1 MFQSFVGRLTRRPIV
16 SIGRRLRSV
25 YRGHR
30 RRRVAAFSEARFREL
45 LAGELRVARGDVV
58 FVHSSLDGMQ
68 LDFPWFKV
76 LAILREVVGPRGT
89 LAFPTYPRGLSYE
102 FLSQGNVFDA
112 RSTPSFTGALSE
124 VARRAPGAVRSLHPT
139 KSVCAIGPAAEEL
152 CATHHQ
158 SPYPYDATS
167 PYFKLLR
174 MGGKAIGLG
183 VSTARMSFVHTVD
196 DYFKG
201 SFPVRV
207 YHPRVFQASCID
219 ASGRNLL
226 VETYAHDMNQMRH
239 DVPRFCKR
247 YLPRF
252 VCEDLKIAGARFFR
266 ADAGATF
273 RAMVE
278 LMPRGITIYP
288 RSVYTKKGTST
299 CGSD

>member
-1 MFQSFVGRLTRRPIV
+1 MFQSFVRRLAPQPIV
-16 SIGRRLRSV
+16 SMVRRLQSA
-25 YRGHR
+25 YRARAR
-30 RRRVAAFSEARFREL
+30 RRMPALSEARLRDL
-45 LAGELRVARGDVV
+45 LAGKLQVARGDIV

-76 LAILREVVGPRGT
+76 LAILREAVGPRGT
-89 LAFPTYPRGLSYE
+89 LVFPTYPRGLSYE
-102 FLSQGNVFDA
+102 FLSQGNVFDVH
-112 RSTPSFTGALSE
+112 STPSFTGALSE
-124 VARRAPGAVRSLHPT
+124 LARRVPGAVRSLHPT

-183 VSTARMSFVHTVD
+183 VSTARMSFVHAVD

-247 YLPRF
+247 HLPRF

-266 ADAGATF
+266 ADVGATLQ
-273 RAMVE
+273 AMVE
-278 LMPRGITIYP
+278 LVPRGITIYP
-288 RSVYTKKGTST
+288 RSVYARKGTST
-299 CGSD
+299 CVSD